1 MKKIIYSLSFFLLS
15 SSFLSANEAFHQ
27 YIAQYKQIAIQEMYR
42 TGVPASI
49 KLAQGL
55 LESNAGR
62 STLAQKANNHFGIKC
77 GGKQWKGKTYYRK
90 DDDYKRGKLVKS
102 CFRKYKNSQA
112 SFLAHSDFL
121 KKDNFSRYGFLFQL
135 PTTDYKKW
143 AKGLKKA
150 GYATSKTYSQKL
162 IKIIEEYK
170 LYKYDTA
177 RASSTYSNQ
186 PFIKKELAYQYIN
199 DVKMV
204 FAQEGDT
211 PTSIAKRLNTSPN
224 RIVSYNEQI
233 TNNKQSIKK
242 ETPVFI
248 QKKRKRFRGKKK
260 YHTVQSTETLYDIA
274 QLYGLRLD
282 KLYDKNKMPVGSE
295 AAVGERINLKRKA
308 KKSPHFRTNQNNN
321 TSKQKTN
328 SSITPSETGT
338 ILQEDTFQDSTPN
351 SQSTIYHTVIKGETL
366 WRISKKYDISV
377 EQIMSLN
384 NLKSTTISIGMTIR
398 IK

>member
-1 MKKIIYSLSFFLLS
+1 MKKIIYSLFFLLLNAS
-15 SSFLSANEAFHQ
+15 ILSANEVFHQ

-49 KLAQGL
+49 TLAQGI

-62 STLAQKANNHFGIKC
+62 STLAKKANNHFGIKC
-77 GGKQWKGKTYYRK
+77 GGKQWKGKTYHRK

-112 SFLAHSDFL
+112 SYLDHSDFL
-121 KKDNFSRYGFLFQL
+121 KNNAKRYGFLFQL
-135 PTTDYKKW
+135 RTTDYKRW

-150 GYATSKTYSQKL
+150 GYATSKTYDRKL

-170 LYKYDTA
+170 LYQYDTA
-177 RASSTYSNQ
+177 LPASSYPNR
-186 PFIKKELAYQYIN
+186 PIVKKEVPYLYIN

-204 FAQEGDT
+204 YAQEGDT
-211 PTSIAKRLNTSPN
+211 PTSIAKRLDTSPS

-233 TNNKQSIKK
+233 TAEHQFLKK

-248 QKKRKRFRGKKK
+248 QKKRKRFRGKQK
-260 YHTVQSTETLYDIA
+260 YHTVQSDETLYDIA

-282 KLYDKNKMPVGSE
+282 RLARKNKIPSGKE
-295 AAVGERINLKRKA
+295 AAAGARIYLKRKA
-308 KKSPHFRTNQNNN
+308 KKSPRFRINTPNN
-321 TSKQKTN
+321 TSKQETN
-328 SSITPSETGT
+328 SSITLPETET
-338 ILQEDTFQDSTPN
+338 IFQEDTYQDSTPN
-351 SQSTIYHTVIKGETL
+351 SQSTIYHTVIQGETL
-366 WRISKKYDISV
+366 WRISKKYDIPV
-377 EQIMSLN
+377 EKLMAQN
-384 NLKSTTISIGMTIR
+384 NLQSTTIRTGMTLR